1 MGFFGPGRIAGPEST
16 WEGFPVLRTLRERF
30 ERDDAEEETRRLRK
44 RFEAEATVPIVDA
57 PTRVPI
63 EIAGE
68 VQAVQVRPHRRS
80 PFLELTVRDG
90 TGRAV
95 VVFTG
100 RRRIGGIEP
109 GRALRLRGVGRI
121 DRGRLVLLNP
131 AYTLLP

>member
-1 MGFFGPGRIAGPEST
+1 M
-16 WEGFPVLRTLRERF
+16 LRTLRERL
-30 ERDDAEEETRRLRK
+30 ERDDAEEEIRRLRK
-44 RFEAEATVPIVDA
+44 RFDAEAVVPIAGA

-63 EIAGE
+63 EIVGE

-80 PFLELTVRDG
+80 PFLELIVRDG

-95 VVFTG
+95 IVFTG
-100 RRRIGGIEP
+100 RRRIGGVEP
-109 GRALRLRGVGRI
+109 GRALRLHGVGRL